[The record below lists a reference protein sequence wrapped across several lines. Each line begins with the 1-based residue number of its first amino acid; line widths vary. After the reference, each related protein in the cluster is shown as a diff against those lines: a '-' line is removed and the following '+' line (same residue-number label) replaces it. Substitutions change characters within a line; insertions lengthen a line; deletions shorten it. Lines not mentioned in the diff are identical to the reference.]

1 MKRYVKATNKLDNEV
16 PFLLK
21 RFYGLYEVSNDCY
34 IDDDTNTCVI
44 LSSSAVKIIHGDV
57 TNIYSDVESALSYLE
72 RHCSNH
78 DKPIAANIVLVN
90 PGQDVTPV
98 IAAISSRDLT
108 KNMVRVRSSNI
119 WSYGINVKSNKDN
132 KGDVVVQFKG
142 PNGGPDDI
150 YMYMDVPIK
159 VWKRWITAPSKGHY
173 FWQYIRNNYFY
184 RKLTGDKRGKLR
196 NAIN

>member
-1 MKRYVKATNKLDNEV
+1 MKRYVQSNNLVDEV
-16 PFLLK
+16 TFLLK
-21 RFYGLYEVSNDCY
+21 QFYGFYEISDDCY
-34 IDDDTNTCVI
+34 IQNDADICVI
-44 LSSSAVKIIHGDV
+44 INASTMRVIHDDSTTVYADIEPALASIETYCSA
-57 TNIYSDVESALSYLE
+57 
-72 RHCSNH
+72 H
-78 DKPIAANIVLVN
+78 DASVFSNIVLVN

-98 IAAISSRDLT
+98 LAAISSRDLS

-132 KGDVVVQFKG
+132 KGDVIVQFKG

-150 YMYMDVPIK
+150 YLYMDVPIK